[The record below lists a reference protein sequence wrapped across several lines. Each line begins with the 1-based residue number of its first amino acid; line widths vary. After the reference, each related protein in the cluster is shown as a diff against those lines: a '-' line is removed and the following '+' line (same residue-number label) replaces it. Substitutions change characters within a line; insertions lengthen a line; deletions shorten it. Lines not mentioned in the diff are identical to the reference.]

1 MNINQTISEELSI
14 PVHKIDSATALLNDG
29 MSVPFISRYRKE
41 VTGGLT
47 DEDLRKIEDRY
58 AYLTSLEERKQTV
71 FSSLKELGIEDPDL
85 LARIENAKT
94 LAVVEDLYRP
104 YKPKKETRASKA
116 KKAGLEP
123 LSVYILKDRTGE
135 LQQEALKYVCEGYET
150 ADKCIQGALD
160 IIAEGIGDDPDYRTF
175 IKNEAR
181 KHGIIQSTKTKNADS
196 NVYDHYADYSIKV
209 AKIKGYNTLAINRG
223 TKTKNLTKKLVL
235 DDDYIIEHICSFRIP
250 SKTPYRDLLE
260 ATVKDAYSR
269 LIKPSVENEIFS
281 ELTDKAEEEAIGEF
295 KESLKTALL
304 VPPVKNTK
312 VLGFD
317 PGFSHGCKLAAVDE
331 NGKLLDTLVI
341 NNPFMNDNSK
351 ERAKDQVRHF
361 VRKNKTYTIALG
373 NGTASKES
381 ERMLKEIKAEPE
393 FSNLVIVFV
402 SESGASIY
410 SATELAQKEFPD
422 LSPNLRSAV
431 SIARR
436 LQDPLAE
443 LVKIPPQSIGVG
455 QYQYDI
461 DEKRLATALGGVV
474 EDTVNYVGVDLNSAS
489 ASLLSYVSGISERIA
504 ISIVKYRDEHGM
516 IHSRDELHEVP
527 YLGPKAFLNCSGF
540 LRIPESA
547 EWLDNTSVHP
557 ESYPAA
563 RAIIKELGGDLKS
576 CRENIADNEIDY
588 NALSAKIGIGKET
601 LRDIVSEIAKPSR
614 DPREEIVTAKLKEG
628 VDDIKDLKVGEIYE
642 GTIRNITGFGYFV
655 DLGVEIS
662 GLVHI
667 SEISDR
673 YVSDPHSVHKIG
685 DIVKVKVKDID
696 LERKRISLTM
706 KGLKQV

>member
-1 MNINQTISEELSI
+1 MNINKTIAEELNITES
-14 PVHKIDSATALLNDG
+14 KIDSAIDLLNEG
-29 MSVPFISRYRKE
+29 MTVPFISRYRKE

-58 AYLTSLEERKQTV
+58 QYLTSLEDRKKTV
-71 FSSLKELGIEDPDL
+71 FASLKELGVEDPDL
-85 LARIENAKT
+85 LSKIENAKT

-123 LSVYILKDRTGE
+123 LSVYILKDRSGNLNE
-135 LQQEALKYVCEGYET
+135 EAKRYLCEGYET
-150 ADKCIQGALD
+150 SEKCIQGACD
-160 IIAEGIGDDPDYRTF
+160 IIAESIGDDPDYRTF

-181 KHGIIQSTKTKNADS
+181 KRGVITSTKTKTADS
-196 NVYDHYADYSIKV
+196 NVYDHYADYSIRV
-209 AKIKGYNTLAINRG
+209 SKIKGYNVLAINRG
-223 TKTKNLTKKLVL
+223 AKTKNLTKKLEL
-235 DDDYIIEHICSFRIP
+235 DDDYIIQHICSFRIP

-260 ATVKDAYSR
+260 MTVKDAYGR
-269 LIKPSVENEIFS
+269 LIKPSIENEIFS
-281 ELTDKAEEEAIGEF
+281 ELTDKAEEEAVNEF

-304 VPPVKNTK
+304 VPPVKNTR

-331 NGKLLDTLVI
+331 NGKLLDTFVI

-351 ERAKDQVRHF
+351 ERAKEAVRKII
-361 VRKNKTYTIALG
+361 RKNKSYTIALG

-381 ERMLKEIKAEPE
+381 ERMLKEIKAEDE
-393 FSNLVIVFV
+393 FSDLVIVFV

-410 SATELAQKEFPD
+410 SATALAQKEFPD

-474 EDTVNYVGVDLNSAS
+474 EDVVNYVGVDLNSAS
-489 ASLLSYVSGISERIA
+489 VSLLSYVSGISERIA
-504 ISIVKYRDEHGM
+504 VSIVKYRDEHGL
-516 IHSRDELHEVP
+516 IRSREELHEVP

-547 EWLDNTSVHP
+547 EYLDNTSVHP
-557 ESYPAA
+557 ESYKAA
-563 RAIIKELGGDLKS
+563 REIVKEYGGDLNS
-576 CRENIADNEIDY
+576 FREYVSKNNVDY
-588 NALSAKIGIGKET
+588 DALSKNTGVGKET
-601 LRDIVSEIAKPSR
+601 LRDIVSELVKPSR
-614 DPREEIVTAKLKEG
+614 DPRTEIVTAKLKEG
-628 VDDIKDLKVGEIYE
+628 VDDSKDLKVNEVYE

-667 SEISDR
+667 SEISDTF
-673 YVSDPHSVHKIG
+673 VSDPHSLHKIG
-685 DIVKVKVKDID
+685 DIVKVRVKDID

-706 KGLKQV
+706 KGVK

>member
-1 MNINQTISEELSI
+1 MNINKTIAEELSI
-14 PVHKIDSATALLNDG
+14 NENKIDSAVSLLNEG
-29 MSVPFISRYRKE
+29 MTVPFIARYRKE

-58 AYLTSLEERKQTV
+58 QYLTSLEERKKTV

-85 LARIENAKT
+85 LNRIENAKT

-123 LSVYILKDRTGE
+123 LSVFILKDRSSTLNE
-135 LQQEALKYVCEGYET
+135 EAEKYVCEGYET
-150 ADKCIQGALD
+150 KEACIQGALD

-181 KHGIIQSTKTKNADS
+181 KRGVITSTKTKNADS
-196 NVYDHYADYSIKV
+196 NVYDHYADYSIRV
-209 AKIKGYNTLAINRG
+209 NKIKGYNTLAINRG
-223 TKTKNLTKKLVL
+223 AKTKNLTKKLVL
-235 DDDYIIEHICSFRIP
+235 DDDYIIDHICSFRIP

-260 ATVKDAYSR
+260 NTVKDAYNR
-269 LIKPSVENEIFS
+269 LIKPSIENEIFS
-281 ELTDKAEEEAIGEF
+281 ELTDIAEEEAVKEF
-295 KESLKTALL
+295 KESLRTALL
-304 VPPVKNTK
+304 VPPVKNTR

-331 NGKLLDTLVI
+331 NGRLLDTLVI

-351 ERAKDQVRHF
+351 ERAKEFVRRM

-393 FSNLVIVFV
+393 FSNLNIVFV

-410 SATELAQKEFPD
+410 SATALAQKEFPD

-474 EDTVNYVGVDLNSAS
+474 EDVVNYVGVDLNSAS
-489 ASLLSYVSGISERIA
+489 VSLLSYVSGISERIA

-516 IHSRDELHEVP
+516 IRSREELHEVP

-540 LRIPESA
+540 LRIPESK
-547 EWLDNTSVHP
+547 EYLDNTSVHP
-557 ESYPAA
+557 ESYKAA
-563 RAIIKELGGDLKS
+563 REIIKEFGGNLAS
-576 CRENIADNEIDY
+576 FREYASSNEIDY
-588 NALSAKIGIGKET
+588 DALSSKLNIGKET
-601 LRDIVSEIAKPSR
+601 LKDIVSELIKPSR
-614 DPREEIVTAKLKEG
+614 DPRTEIVTAKLKEG
-628 VDDIKDLKVGEIYE
+628 VDDIKDLKVNEIYE

-667 SEISDR
+667 SQISDTKF
-673 YVSDPHSVHKIG
+673 VSDPHSLHKIG
-685 DIVKVKVKDID
+685 DIVRVKVLEVDI
-696 LERKRISLTM
+696 ERKRISLTM
-706 KGLKQV
+706 KGVK